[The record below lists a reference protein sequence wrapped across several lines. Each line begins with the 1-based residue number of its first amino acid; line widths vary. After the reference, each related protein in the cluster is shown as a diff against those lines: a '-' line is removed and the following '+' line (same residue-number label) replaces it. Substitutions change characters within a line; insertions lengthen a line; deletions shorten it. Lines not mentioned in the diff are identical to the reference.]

1 MPYALQ
7 DLTPLPV
14 KRTREELARNIMET
28 MTEKRNIEA
37 LKVTPIKWPKG
48 GFTFSFGDVF
58 FKLEKDSGYKDK
70 LTYAFSMVVYSKEL
84 ALFLDAVAGVKSEI
98 PTCPRLRRVAGT
110 SGIGVFG
117 QSWWVVLKPER
128 NNLQE
133 DTSEV
138 DLQGYKPGS
147 RLVNLGKSVL
157 LEANVASFVLD
168 AVSTLD
174 DGGILK
180 AQMQDG
186 FITLNVG
193 GFDFFYGFVYAC
205 HKAGKSAKECHE
217 MLPDSGVPIQYP
229 ETFNVAAVSINDI
242 KVLYDIL
249 RRVEAGQ

>member
-1 MPYALQ
+1 
-7 DLTPLPV
+7 
-14 KRTREELARNIMET
+14 
-28 MTEKRNIEA
+28 MTDKKNIEA
-37 LKVTPIKWPKG
+37 LKVTPIKWPKE

-110 SGIGVFG
+110 SDIGVFG
-117 QSWWVVLKPER
+117 QSWWAVLKTEQ

-133 DTSEV
+133 EMSEV
-138 DLQGYKPGS
+138 DLHGYKPGS
-147 RLVNLGKSVL
+147 RLVSLGKSVL
-157 LEANVASFVLD
+157 LEANVVSFVLD

-174 DGGILK
+174 ENGGILK
-180 AQMQDG
+180 AQMQNG
-186 FITLNVG
+186 FITLNFG

-217 MLPDSGVPIQYP
+217 ILPDSGVPNQYP

-242 KVLYDIL
+242 KVLYDAL
-249 RRVEAGQ
+249 RRIKAGQ